1 MPEQRRLVTV
11 VFADVVG
18 STALAEELD
27 AEDVRALFT
36 RYYALAND
44 VVTAH
49 GGIVAK
55 LLGDGVLACFGVP
68 SAHGD
73 DAQRALDAAL
83 ALRDGVSRDAAL
95 QRLQLRIGVNTGEVL
110 ANDDAS
116 GEIVGD
122 AVNIA
127 ARVAAAAGEGE
138 VLAADAT
145 HRAAS
150 AIAYGDARN
159 IAAKGKSQPVRVWP
173 VQGRA
178 EARETSA
185 TPFIGREDDLA
196 QLDLVAKRAFRD
208 GRPYLVT
215 ITAPPGTGKSR
226 LAHEFRDRLPANA
239 RHAHAHCP
247 PYGETLAYG
256 PLRELLVDLVGVSPD
271 APPEDV
277 RRQVGGVMD
286 GPNAQRDAML
296 VALTVAPDES
306 PSDQDREQV
315 VGAWRRLIERIASER
330 PLLIVLEDL
339 QNASDSLIDLV
350 EQLAEPTL
358 AAPLVLLCLAR
369 PELLQRR
376 STWGGGRRNSINL
389 ALDPLPDADIASLVA
404 RLLEAQPPAQLRD
417 LVVERAAGNPFFAEE
432 LVRAL
437 LERGPIDLA
446 DPAAVAHALRA
457 LPETV
462 QATLLARID
471 MLPAHQRAL
480 LQAASVVGRTF
491 GVDTLAAVG
500 EAGPSE
506 LAAAL
511 DALIERELVARTSEG
526 DYAFRN
532 ALIRDV
538 AYGMLP
544 RAKRARDHARIALH
558 LDTTAGDRADERAGL
573 IGLHYLEATRLRRMS
588 AVPDGDVAG
597 AESARAG
604 AIHWLARSARA
615 NSAASAWQEALAQL
629 GDAVTIATDD
639 EKIPLLLQLGESAIG
654 GDIGW
659 DAFTEALARWRAAD
673 ARDPAMGSRIIVG
686 MLGTLF
692 RSGVS
697 VTPSKLPGPAEQ
709 ERLAREALDLAR
721 QSGDELAVA
730 SAQVINGYLERA
742 RSGRT
747 HQSLEAARDATGSAA
762 TVLER
767 RGQLRL
773 WSYALDAQAAILGDL
788 GDLAGGY
795 RVALRRIARQDELSG
810 TERAHANWTIP
821 IYAMA
826 LGDIERARTHVQ
838 VALDEPSLMTSH
850 WAEQAVVGELFLI
863 SWRAATNWALGEW
876 DRTIADAHHAL
887 TDIFP
892 NLPFETMKALFRDA
906 GDAALYAARRRDDD
920 ALAREMVPILRAWC
934 ADERSL
940 ALVADD
946 PALLDAAL
954 EKVETAGIDL
964 WQTER
969 SLSLLAAYGRVPVGA
984 PRLDALV
991 AWAEPRGLRPL
1002 LAQVLRL
1009 RARLQGSTLD
1019 ARRAH
1024 ALLVECGMRA
1034 DAALAAVEL
1043 AAVGDRSQLR
1053 AAREELERL
1062 GDRRGI
1068 AAAEALG

>member
-1 MPEQRRLVTV
+1 VPEQRRLVTV

-36 RYYALAND
+36 RYYALANE
-44 VVTAH
+44 VVTSH

-68 SAHGD
+68 TAHGD

-83 ALRDGVSRDAAL
+83 TLRDGVARDVAL

-110 ANDDAS
+110 ANEDAS

-122 AVNIA
+122 AVNVA

-145 HRAAS
+145 HRAAA
-150 AIAYGDARN
+150 AIAYGDPRE

-173 VQGRA
+173 VTGHARA
-178 EARETSA
+178 HESST

-208 GRPYLVT
+208 RRPYLVT
-215 ITAPPGTGKSR
+215 VTAPPGTGKSR
-226 LAHEFRDRLPANA
+226 LAHAFRERLPENA
-239 RHAHAHCP
+239 RYAHAHCP
-247 PYGETLAYG
+247 PYGEMLAYG
-256 PLRELLVDLVGVSPD
+256 PLRELLVDLVDVSPD

-277 RRQVGGVMD
+277 RRQVGAVLD
-286 GPNAQRDAML
+286 GPAAQRDAML
-296 VALTVAPDES
+296 VGLTVAPEAS

-350 EQLAEPTL
+350 EQLAQPTL

-376 STWGGGRRNSINL
+376 PTWGGGRRNTVNL
-389 ALDPLPDADIASLVA
+389 ALDPLPDGDIASLVE

-417 LVVERAAGNPFFAEE
+417 LIVERAAGNPFFAEE

-437 LERGPIDLA
+437 LERGPVDLS
-446 DPAAVAHALRA
+446 DPAAVTHALRS

-491 GVDTLAAVG
+491 AAETLHAVG
-500 EAGPSE
+500 DAEPTEIAT
-506 LAAAL
+506 AL
-511 DALIERELVARTSEG
+511 EGLIEREFVARTSEG
-526 DYAFRN
+526 EYAFRN

-544 RAKRARDHARIALH
+544 RAKRARDHARIAQH
-558 LDTTAGDRADERAGL
+558 LETTAGDRADERAGR

-588 AVPDGDVAG
+588 AVPDGDAAG

-604 AIHWLARSARA
+604 AIQWLARSARA
-615 NSAASAWQEALAQL
+615 NVAASAWQEAIAQL
-629 GDAVTIATDD
+629 ADAVTIATDD
-639 EKIPLLLQLGESAIG
+639 EKSALLLQLGEAALG

-659 DAFTEALARWRAAD
+659 DAFVEALARWRATD
-673 ARDPAMGSRIIVG
+673 ERDPAMGSRIIVG
-686 MLGTLF
+686 MLGALF

-697 VTPSKLPGPAEQ
+697 ITPSKLPGPEEQ

-721 QSGDELAVA
+721 QSGNELAVA
-730 SAQVINGYLERA
+730 SAQVIHGYLERT
-742 RSGRT
+742 RGGRT
-747 HQSLEAARDATGSAA
+747 RASLEAARDATAQAA
-762 TVLER
+762 AVLER
-767 RGQLRL
+767 RGHIRL
-773 WSYALDAQAAILGDL
+773 WSYALDAQAALLGDL

-795 RVALRRIARQDELSG
+795 RVALRRIARQDELPG

-821 IYAMA
+821 IYATA
-826 LGDIERARTHVQ
+826 LGDFERARTHVQ
-838 VALDEPSLMTSH
+838 VALDEPSLMSAH
-850 WAEQAVVGELFLI
+850 WAAQAVVGELFLI

-876 DRTIADAHHAL
+876 DLTIADARRAL
-887 TDIFP
+887 ADIIP
-892 NLPFETMKALFRDA
+892 KLPVPSMKELFRDV
-906 GDAALYAARRRDDD
+906 GDAALYAARRREDH
-920 ALAREMVPILRAWC
+920 ALAQGFVPLLRAWC
-934 ADERSL
+934 DDERSK
-940 ALVADD
+940 ALMADD
-946 PALLDAAL
+946 PTQLDAAL
-954 EKVETAGIDL
+954 EHVETAGIDL
-964 WQTER
+964 WQAER

-1009 RARLQGSTLD
+1009 RARLNRSTAD

-1024 ALLVECGMRA
+1024 ALLVECGMVA
-1034 DAALAAVEL
+1034 DAALAGVEL
-1043 AAVGDRSQLR
+1043 AALGDRSQLA

-1062 GDRRGI
+1062 GDRRGL
-1068 AAAEALG
+1068 AAVEALG